1 MEATTTFCERT
12 VICMTL
18 ERSERD
24 YGIDLLRLFAMGLII
39 LHHLLSHGGLM
50 FAFSD
55 FAATGIAVHL
65 LNAFARCAVNA
76 YALISGYVMVAS
88 RFRPSRLIALWL
100 QVLFYGV
107 LAVVCLPLMGASAS
121 IGDWLD
127 ALFPITHNNY
137 WYFTCYVPVFL
148 FSPFL
153 NKLLHGMNQRQ
164 NRLMTTALI
173 VLFSLMPTI
182 SLGDLFQLND
192 GYHFVWLM
200 VLYLMGGSI
209 RLHGF
214 GWLKNK
220 AVAAITFVICG
231 LLGWACRLGMIAIG
245 ASKLHELLL
254 AYTSPT
260 MLLCGL
266 SLLSLFQGLKL
277 PQRICQLIAVLSPLS
292 FGVYLIH
299 DNPLVREHLV
309 ISSTAS
315 LAGFSPLHLLLA
327 LAGCWAG
334 VYAVC
339 LLMEYLRTRLF
350 VLLRIPAL
358 CTAAEKR
365 LLHWSANDSLDINR

>member
-1 MEATTTFCERT
+1 MTFCERT
-12 VICMTL
+12 VICMTP
-18 ERSERD
+18 EHSERD

-55 FAATGIAVHL
+55 FAPTGMAVHL

-76 YALISGYVMVAS
+76 YALISGYVMVPS

-100 QVLFYGV
+100 QVVFYGV
-107 LAVVCLPLMGASAS
+107 LAVVCLPLMGEAARLK
-121 IGDWLD
+121 GWLD
-127 ALFPITHNNY
+127 ALFPVMRNNY

-148 FSPFL
+148 LSPFL
-153 NKLLHGMNQRQ
+153 NTLLKALTKRQ
-164 NRLMTTALI
+164 TALLSGGLV
-173 VLFSLMPTI
+173 VLFSLLPTLA
-182 SLGDLFQLND
+182 LGDLFQLND
-192 GYHFVWLM
+192 GYHFGWLM
-200 VLYLMGGSI
+200 VLYLLGGAI

-231 LLGWACRLGMIAIG
+231 LLGWAYRLGMIAIG

-266 SLLSLFQGLKL
+266 SLLSLFQGFKL
-277 PQRICQLIAVLSPLS
+277 PQRICRMIAVLSPLS

-315 LAGFSPLHLLLA
+315 LAGLSPLHLLLA

-339 LLMEYLRTRLF
+339 LLMEYLRTKLF
-350 VLLRIPAL
+350 ALLHIPAL

-365 LLHWSANDSLDINR
+365 LLQWAGNDSLDINR